1 MSWRIFEAFPVVLH
15 WVIQKHMCDTM
26 LKIAGLHANSCLNY
40 SGQQLLAKFPNI
52 QYAIKSVVLI
62 CPTAFEGSICCWQIN
77 PSLEVRGNTTQNKL
91 LFILITN
98 LLSNKEIKLHC
109 YNIENKYWVSER
121 DNVATISGH
130 RLKKCTTPPCG
141 EKSTS

>member
-15 WVIQKHMCDTM
+15 WVIQKHMSDTT

-52 QYAIKSVVLI
+52 QYVIKSVVLI

-77 PSLEVRGNTTQNKL
+77 PSLGVRGNITQNKL
-91 LFILITN
+91 QFILITN
-98 LLSNKEIKLHC
+98 LLSNKEIKLYC
-109 YNIENKYWVSER
+109 YNIENRYYESV
-121 DNVATISGH
+121 NVTMLQQS
-130 RLKKCTTPPCG
+130 LDTD
-141 EKSTS
+141 